1 MTSSSPLLVALLLA
15 LPTTVPALAP
25 PLGIS
30 LETVV
35 SPRPGGGRV
44 GLTAGASCWLS
55 GGLEAEARLAFGS
68 ADRPGGRAAA
78 GVSPALGLR
87 WVPDLGHWRPLAGV
101 EAGLRFAG
109 DGASAAPTAA
119 GRGGVE
125 FLALR
130 QLSIVAAAG
139 WRWSASGGTG
149 PELLLGLAYR
159 P

>member
-1 MTSSSPLLVALLLA
+1 MTSARPLLLALLLA
-15 LPTTVPALAP
+15 QPAAVPAQAM

-30 LETVV
+30 LETLVA
-35 SPRPGGGRV
+35 PRPGGGRA

-55 GGLEAEARLAFGS
+55 GGLEAEARLAFES
-68 ADRPGGRAAA
+68 ADRPGGRATA

-87 WVPDLGHWRPLAGV
+87 WVPELGRWRPLAGV
-101 EAGLRFAG
+101 EAGLRFAA
-109 DGASAAPTAA
+109 DGSGAALTAA
-119 GRGGVE
+119 VRGGAE

-130 QLSIVAAAG
+130 QLAVTAAAG
-139 WRWSASGGTG
+139 WRWSASGGSG